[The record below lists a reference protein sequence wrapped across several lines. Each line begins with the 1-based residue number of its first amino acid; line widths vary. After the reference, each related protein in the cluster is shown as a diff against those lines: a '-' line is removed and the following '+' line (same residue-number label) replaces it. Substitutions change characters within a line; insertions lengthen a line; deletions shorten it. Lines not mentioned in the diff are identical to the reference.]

1 MFLHVLTHINTHH
14 IGLIIKQ
21 ALSQSF
27 GKLRLTNTGRSKEQ
41 ERTDRLTWIFNTS
54 LGTNDSFGDFLNT
67 LVLANDSLMK
77 NLVQM

>member
-14 IGLIIKQ
+14 IGLIVKQ
-21 ALSQSF
+21 AFSQSF

-41 ERTDRLTWIFNTS
+41 ERTNRLTWIFNTS
-54 LGTNDSFGDFLNT
+54 LGTNDSFSDLLNT